1 MYMYKEDEEEEKK
14 KECILY
20 YEIDWTHR
28 TLNMTIYGFSKMKT
42 MNIICT
48 IEL

>member
-1 MYMYKEDEEEEKK
+1 MYKEDKEEEKQ

-28 TLNMTIYGFSKMKT
+28 TSNMTIYWLFKMKT